1 MSMARDDKYGGGA
14 YYSGCQFNMSQ
25 NMQNGYYIEELS
37 PGMESSFDKQVTAE
51 DIDTFA
57 QLTGDTNPIHIDAEY
72 AAQTPF
78 KQRIAHGML
87 NGGLISTVLGAQL
100 PGPGCI
106 YLEQQL
112 RFKAPVMIGDTV
124 TAKVTVEEVNVRR
137 RRVTLKTECLVNG
150 KVITTGSAT
159 MMVDN
164 QPA

>member
-1 MSMARDDKYGGGA
+1 MV
-14 YYSGCQFNMSQ
+14 QH
-25 NMQNGYYIEELS
+25 GYYLQDIS
-37 PGMESSFDKQVTAE
+37 PGMESSFDKQVTAA

-57 QLTGDTNPIHIDAEY
+57 ELTGDNNPIHLSEEY

-87 NGGLISTVLGAQL
+87 NGGLISTVLGTQL

-124 TAKVTVEEVNVRR
+124 TARVCVEEIDERR
-137 RRVTLKTECLVNG
+137 RRVKLKTECLVNG
-150 KVITTGSAT
+150 KVVTTGSAT
-159 MMVDN
+159 LMVDSK
-164 QPA
+164 PE